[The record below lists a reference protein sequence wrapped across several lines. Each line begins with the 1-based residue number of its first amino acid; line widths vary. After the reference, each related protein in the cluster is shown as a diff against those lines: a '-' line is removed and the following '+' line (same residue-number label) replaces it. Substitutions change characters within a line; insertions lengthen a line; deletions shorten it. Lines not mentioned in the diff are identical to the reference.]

1 MYKTNLKT
9 ETITEVFNLKKII
22 AFFILYFLF
31 WFGSAKADLPYLV
44 PNCPNTNTFAETSI
58 NNKNE
63 LLMKLNEIVPIAY
76 PDKMYKEWNVLE
88 IEPLINYDK
97 EYYKMVKK
105 LCNKEVA
112 ENSWLVELEFPK
124 FLPSASASTGIMF
137 VVKDKEKGWYV
148 WYTYR

>member
-1 MYKTNLKT
+1 MA
-9 ETITEVFNLKKII
+9 EVFNLKKII

-58 NNKNE
+58 NNKSE

-88 IEPLINYDK
+88 IEPLHKAKGINYYK

-112 ENSWLVELEFPK
+112 ENSWLVELEFPE

-137 VVKDKEKGWYV
+137 VVKDKEKGWNV

>member
-1 MYKTNLKT
+1 M
-9 ETITEVFNLKKII
+9 FNLKKII
-22 AFFILYFLF
+22 ALFILLF
-31 WFGSAKADLPYLV
+31 FWGFVNAKADLPYLV
-44 PNCPNTNTFAETSI
+44 PNCPNTKSIAETSI

-88 IEPLINYDK
+88 IEPLHKAKGINYDK

-112 ENSWLVELEFPK
+112 ENPRLVELEFPE

-137 VVKDKEKGWYV
+137 VVKDKEKGRYV

>member
-1 MYKTNLKT
+1 M
-9 ETITEVFNLKKII
+9 KKII
-22 AFFILYFLF
+22 TFFMFPYFLF
-31 WFGSAKADLPYLV
+31 WFSSAKADLPYLV
-44 PNCPNTNTFAETSI
+44 PKCPNTKTFAETSL

-76 PDKMYKEWNVLE
+76 PDKMYQEWNVLE
-88 IEPLINYDK
+88 IDPLYKAQGINYDK
-97 EYYKMVKK
+97 VYYQMVEK
-105 LCNKEVA
+105 LCNKDVA

-137 VVKDKEKGWYV
+137 LVKDKEKGWYV